1 MRLLERLAAPVRGQ
15 QTWWSRVVVVLVYQC
30 GASKEFVLFVEVR
43 GEGSSWQSSRE
54 WRSEQMEATR
64 LCDWRGWW
72 WVKYRRWDMEMDV
85 GVYGGEG
92 SRVGCGLG
100 AVDQE
105 AW

>member
-1 MRLLERLAAPVRGQ
+1 M
-15 QTWWSRVVVVLVYQC
+15 
-30 GASKEFVLFVEVR
+30 
-43 GEGSSWQSSRE
+43 
-54 WRSEQMEATR
+54 
-64 LCDWRGWW
+64 CDWRGWW

-105 AW
+105 AWQAGCGACSLRVCMRHRLKIFRWLQRLSLESEDGAAEASWSVWEGPKPEGGQRGWCC